1 MNRKYLT
8 VADVAAALEVSDE
21 SVRRW
26 AATGAIAYFRLPSGQ
41 LRFRPEVIEEITGES
56 ATAGDA
62 AEAAG

>member
-26 AATGAIAYFRLPSGQ
+26 AATGTIAYFRLPGGQ
-41 LRFRPEVIEEITGES
+41 LRFRPEVIEQITGEP
-56 ATAGDA
+56 ATVEDT
-62 AEAAG
+62 EAAG